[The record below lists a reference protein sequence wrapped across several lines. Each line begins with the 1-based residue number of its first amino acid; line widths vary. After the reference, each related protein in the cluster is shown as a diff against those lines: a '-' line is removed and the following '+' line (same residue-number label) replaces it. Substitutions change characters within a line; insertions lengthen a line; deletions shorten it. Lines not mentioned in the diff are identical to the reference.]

1 MLLNRLRKR
10 YGVMVWSDWKRLSPS
25 GQAAAIAKSIVQRRG
40 IMPGPDRKDLE
51 QEYEDLLRF
60 EAML

>member
-1 MLLNRLRKR
+1 
-10 YGVMVWSDWKRLSPS
+10 MVWSDWKRLSPS

>member
-1 MLLNRLRKR
+1 MLLDRLRKR

-25 GQAAAIAKSIVQRRG
+25 GQAAAIAESIVLRRAQ
-40 IMPGPDRKDLE
+40 MPEPDTKELE
-51 QEYEDLLRF
+51 REYEDLLRF